1 MENYER
7 YCGVTAEQYNKRSIT
22 SFFCRMPSDRRI
34 FPLIR
39 DIKGKKILDVGLG
52 TGYYTRFLI
61 EHNKV
66 KGVDRNPHLCRLPV
80 EVYEGDATELGRLVN
95 DEKFD
100 VVFST
105 WMTEYLS
112 PEQLSLFFKEA
123 KKVLNDRG
131 QLMTTIVSKYGFGF
145 IYVTLA
151 KLLRG
156 INKYNYSLKHVTT
169 KLREAEFT
177 GIEVI
182 KLGSWLH
189 VPWAYMVV
197 AE

>member
-22 SFFCRMPSDRRI
+22 SFFCRMPSDRKI

-52 TGYYTRFLI
+52 TGYYTRLLI
-61 EHNKV
+61 ENNMV

-80 EVYEGDATELGRLVN
+80 EVYEGDATELGRLAN

-100 VVFST
+100 IVFST
-105 WMTEYLS
+105 WMTEYLN
-112 PEQLSLFFKEA
+112 PEQLSAFFKEA
-123 KKVLNDRG
+123 RKVLNERG
-131 QLMTTIVSKYGFGF
+131 RLITTIVSRYGFGF
-145 IYVTLA
+145 VYVTLA
-151 KLLRG
+151 KWLRG

-169 KLREAEFT
+169 ELKEAGFT
-177 GIEVI
+177 GVKVT
-182 KLGSWLH
+182 KLSSWLYI
-189 VPWAYMVV
+189 PWAYMVV
-197 AE
+197 AQ